1 VDDDT
6 ETEEEEEYEDEEEEE
21 EEALS
26 NDENENDDANG
37 DAPLRVRFTMK
48 RSREDF
54 EQEDDEEDDDR
65 LRHASRRRAD
75 GAGAGAGAGGSL
87 RARRSHAA
95 YSWLLR
101 DESPKLG
108 DSYVP
113 QLGDEVV
120 YVPHGHHAFLEHS
133 VNKAADRPWLSLGA
147 PGSWRHAEPARVCEM
162 RYAISQ
168 DGRDETVA
176 VLRLRLADPASSN
189 FGAEFTI
196 ELPRLEDADFLVPAH
211 RYRAASARRWRTDDR
226 CAVCW
231 QDAGADGALTDAWYR
246 GVVVGETSEANE
258 RGETSGAAAAA
269 WRGSPWNALTVEY
282 YNISDPED
290 KTQDHSFWELHD
302 EEILGRGAKND
313 KGELVD
319 ADAPRLDDATSRKLA
334 DRVRRARAKPAYDVF
349 VDEIEANA
357 SFPQRDGSD
366 ANYCALVPVPV
377 CLDLVA
383 RRLRNRYYR
392 SIGGFTH
399 DVSTIRSN
407 CELFNGLD
415 SEYTEAAAKLE
426 RELINGYSEMDL
438 AAPVE
443 GVAAAATMPPP
454 VAVTS
459 PGRGR
464 RR

>member
-1 VDDDT
+1 
-6 ETEEEEEYEDEEEEE
+6 
-21 EEALS
+21 
-26 NDENENDDANG
+26 
-37 DAPLRVRFTMK
+37 
-48 RSREDF
+48 
-54 EQEDDEEDDDR
+54 
-65 LRHASRRRAD
+65 
-75 GAGAGAGAGGSL
+75 
-87 RARRSHAA
+87 
-95 YSWLLR
+95 
-101 DESPKLG
+101 
-108 DSYVP
+108 
-113 QLGDEVV
+113 
-120 YVPHGHHAFLEHS
+120 
-133 VNKAADRPWLSLGA
+133 
-147 PGSWRHAEPARVCEM
+147 
-162 RYAISQ
+162 
-168 DGRDETVA
+168 
-176 VLRLRLADPASSN
+176 
-189 FGAEFTI
+189 
-196 ELPRLEDADFLVPAH
+196 
-211 RYRAASARRWRTDDR
+211 
-226 CAVCW
+226 
-231 QDAGADGALTDAWYR
+231 
-246 GVVVGETSEANE
+246 
-258 RGETSGAAAAA
+258 
-269 WRGSPWNALTVEY
+269 VEY

-392 SIGGFTH
+392 SIDGFTH